1 MEELKINQKR
11 RGVLD
16 SKLCTEFSQD
26 LLETIDYLPRICK
39 MCKFTKKLFMWVFFF
54 SVFLDTTMNKMLE
67 YYIEEKKTTNLK
79 NSIDVYFL

>member
-16 SKLCTEFSQD
+16 SKLCAEISQD

-39 MCKFTKKLFMWVFFF
+39 MCKFTKKLFMWFFF
-54 SVFLDTTMNKMLE
+54 FFEFK
-67 YYIEEKKTTNLK
+67 
-79 NSIDVYFL
+79 YF

>member
-16 SKLCTEFSQD
+16 SKLCAELSQD

-39 MCKFTKKLFMWVFFF
+39 MCKFTKKLFMCFFF
-54 SVFLDTTMNKMLE
+54 LSL
-67 YYIEEKKTTNLK
+67 
-79 NSIDVYFL
+79 SIFRYNNE